1 MFDDGIQGLP
11 RLFNFA
17 LRQGGLAD
25 AARSVQCDV
34 RTLAPL
40 DLAAVSAIQDSSL
53 HYLVMNSEMKT

>member
-40 DLAAVSAIQDSSL
+40 DLAAVSANQGSSL
-53 HYLVMNSEMKT
+53 HY